1 MRKQLITVL
10 FLMIWLC
17 QLSGRYVVLLDFYL
31 NQDYIAKNWCVNRD
45 KPAMR
50 CNGKCHLGK
59 QLREEDRKDQENPER
74 KADHRSEIFYAGLGT
89 QELRQPLPVSIP
101 NNYLFYFIPG
111 SLTDRPSAVFRPPI
125 TFLLIAA

>member
-1 MRKQLITVL
+1 ML
-10 FLMIWLC
+10 IWLC
-17 QLSGRYVVLLDFYL
+17 QLSGRYFVLLDFYL

-74 KADHRSEIFYAGLGT
+74 KADHRSEIFDACFGV
-89 QELRQPLPVSIP
+89 QELRQPLPVGVP
-101 NNYLFYFIPG
+101 RNYLFYFLPG
-111 SLTDRPSAVFRPPI
+111 RLIDRPTTVFRPPI
-125 TFLLIAA
+125 TSILIVA